1 MCPMSDTSIRL
12 MGSQRITQS
21 LHYYRRKRLCYTG
34 NISRHSFHLGN
45 DGEPMTNENKIRQR
59 VDELRALINYHNHRY
74 YVLDS
79 PEISDAEYDQLMQEL
94 QRLEAEH
101 PELVTPDSPTQRV
114 GAAPVEAFG
123 VVEHRIPL
131 LSLANAFSNEDLM
144 AWYKRA
150 LNLLEGQHFELVC
163 EIKMDGL
170 AIALTYVNGQFVTGA
185 TRGDG
190 YRGEDVTQNLRT
202 VRSIPLSVPK
212 DAPTRFE
219 VRGEVYLSKA
229 GFKKL
234 NEERAK
240 GGLPLFAN
248 PRNAGAGSVRQLD
261 PRVTAQRP
269 LDIYVYALGY
279 AEGKPVTETH
289 WERMEYLKSLGFKI
303 NPLNKLCKTIEEAE
317 AYHREWQEKRESLPY
332 ETDGIVVKA
341 NSIAI
346 QERLGFVAREPRW
359 AIAYKFPA
367 TQATTRLN
375 EIGINVGRTG
385 SLNPYAILEPVSVGG
400 VTVSHAALHNEDYI
414 RSKDIR
420 IGDVVVVQRAGEVI
434 PEIVE
439 PIVSRRTGNERIFSM
454 PTQCPVCE
462 AEVIKPV
469 GEAMHRCTNTACPA
483 QALEKLKHFV
493 SRGAMDIDGVG
504 EKLCTALFEAGLVKD
519 VADLYYLSRKQIL
532 GLERMA
538 DKSASNVLSSIEKSK
553 SRPLSR
559 LIFALGILHVGD
571 ETANLLASRFR
582 SLDML
587 AKATEEELLSAPS
600 IGPKIAESIVA
611 FFRQEGNKRV
621 IEKLRQAGV
630 RLEEEVPAKPAELAL
645 VGQEFVLTGRLESFT
660 RQEAEARIKA
670 LGGTVGSGVTRKTT
684 YVVVGA
690 DPGSKL
696 DKALALGIRLLT
708 EEEFRQMVEKGI
720 GSED

>member
-1 MCPMSDTSIRL
+1 
-12 MGSQRITQS
+12 
-21 LHYYRRKRLCYTG
+21 
-34 NISRHSFHLGN
+34 
-45 DGEPMTNENKIRQR
+45 MTTESNIRQK

-74 YVLDS
+74 HVLDS
-79 PEISDAEYDQLMQEL
+79 PEISDAEYDLLMQEL
-94 QRLEAEH
+94 KRLEADH

-170 AIALTYVNGQFVTGA
+170 AIALTYVNGRFVTGA

-212 DAPTRFE
+212 DAPPRFE

-240 GGLPLFAN
+240 EGLPLFAN
-248 PRNAGAGSVRQLD
+248 PRNAAAGSVRQLD
-261 PRVTAQRP
+261 PRITAQRP

-279 AEGKPVTETH
+279 AEGKSVPETH

-303 NPLNKLCKTIEEAE
+303 NPLNKLCQTIKEAE
-317 AYHREWQEKRESLPY
+317 AYHQEWQEKRESLPY

-346 QERLGFVAREPRW
+346 QDRLGFVAREPRW

-375 EIGINVGRTG
+375 DIGINVGRTG

-420 IGDVVVVQRAGEVI
+420 IGDVVVVQRAGDVI

-439 PIVSRRTGNERIFSM
+439 PIVSRRTGNEKIFSM
-454 PTQCPVCE
+454 PTHCPVCG
-462 AEVIKPV
+462 AEVIKPEN
-469 GEAMHRCTNTACPA
+469 EAMHRCTNAACPA

-493 SRGAMDIDGVG
+493 GRGAMDIEGVG
-504 EKLCTALFEAGLVKD
+504 EKLCATLFEAGLVRD
-519 VADLYYLSRKQIL
+519 VADLYYLSREQIL
-532 GLERMA
+532 SLERMA
-538 DKSASNVLSSIEKSK
+538 DKSATNVLKSIEKSK
-553 SRPLSR
+553 NRPLSR
-559 LIFALGILHVGD
+559 LLFALGILHVGD

-582 SLDML
+582 SLDAL
-587 AKATEEELLSAPS
+587 ASATEEELLSVPS

-611 FFRQEGNKRV
+611 FFRQEGNRRV
-621 IEKLRQAGV
+621 IEKLRQAGM
-630 RLEEEVPAKPAELAL
+630 RLEELEEKAPAKPTKLPL
-645 VGQEFVLTGRLESFT
+645 VGQEFVLTGRLEAFT
-660 RQEAEARIKA
+660 RQEAESCIKE
-670 LGGTVGSGVTRKTT
+670 LGGTVGSSVTRKTT

-690 DPGSKL
+690 DPGSKR
-696 DKALALGIRLLT
+696 DKALSLGIKLLT
-708 EEEFRQMVEKGI
+708 EEEFRQMVRKGV

>member
-1 MCPMSDTSIRL
+1 
-12 MGSQRITQS
+12 
-21 LHYYRRKRLCYTG
+21 
-34 NISRHSFHLGN
+34 
-45 DGEPMTNENKIRQR
+45 MTNEDKTRQR
-59 VDELRALINYHNHRY
+59 VDELRSLINYHNHRY

-94 QRLEAEH
+94 KRLEAEH

-131 LSLANAFSNEDLM
+131 LSLANAFSDEDLM

-150 LNLLEGQHFELVC
+150 LNLLGGQHFELIC

-190 YRGEDVTQNLRT
+190 FRGEDVTQNLRT

-212 DAPTRFE
+212 DAPPQFE

-240 GGLPLFAN
+240 EGLPLFAN

-261 PRVTAQRP
+261 PRITAQRP

-279 AEGKPVTETH
+279 AEGKTVPETH
-289 WERMEYLKSLGFKI
+289 WERMEHLKSLGFRI
-303 NPLNKLCKTIEEAE
+303 NPHNKLCKTIEEAE
-317 AYHREWQEKRESLPY
+317 AYHQEWQEKRESLPY

-341 NSIAI
+341 NSIAF
-346 QERLGFVAREPRW
+346 QDRLGFVAREPRW

-367 TQATTRLN
+367 IQATTRL
-375 EIGINVGRTG
+375 EDIGINVGRTG
-385 SLNPYAILEPVSVGG
+385 SLNPYAILEPVSIGG
-400 VTVSHAALHNEDYI
+400 VTVSRAAMHNEDYI

-420 IGDVVVVQRAGEVI
+420 IGDVVVVQRAGDVI

-454 PTQCPVCE
+454 PSRCPVCG
-462 AEVIKPV
+462 AEVIKPQD
-469 GEAMHRCTNTACPA
+469 EAMHRCTNAACPA

-504 EKLCTALFEAGLVKD
+504 EKLCAALFEAGLVKD
-519 VADLYYLSRKQIL
+519 AADLYYLSREQIL
-532 GLERMA
+532 SLERMA
-538 DKSASNVLSSIEKSK
+538 DKSASNVLQSIEKSK
-553 SRPLSR
+553 NRPLSR

-571 ETANLLASRFR
+571 ETANLLATRFR

-587 AKATEEELLSAPS
+587 ANATEEELLSVPS
-600 IGPKIAESIVA
+600 VGPKIAESIVA
-611 FFRQEGNKRV
+611 FFRQEGNKRI
-621 IEKLRQAGV
+621 IEKLKEARV
-630 RLEEEVPAKPAELAL
+630 IKFELEETLPKPRELPLA
-645 VGQEFVLTGRLESFT
+645 GQEFVLTGKLESFT

-670 LGGTVGSGVTRKTT
+670 LGGAVGSSVTKKTN

-690 DPGSKL
+690 DPGSKR
-696 DKALALGIRLLT
+696 DKALSLGIRLLT
-708 EEEFRQMVEKGI
+708 EVEFRQMVGEGPQ
-720 GSED
+720 SQD